1 MDDFGVKYSDIADFH
16 ALVDCLAL
24 RYHVKASP
32 TGSLFLGLT
41 IDYDTGNRAL
51 TLSMPSYIP
60 ALLHLHRP
68 QGVRLASSPS
78 IYIPPKFGSSA
89 PQMSPQDFSPPASP
103 AQKLELQE
111 VIGSLMYY
119 ARILDHT
126 LLPAVTYLACFQA
139 APTLDTMAAMERL
152 LGYCAK
158 YPNATQVIHPSP
170 MHLPCSPMPPTSTGP
185 ILDRRLAGFIP
196 FRTTLRIN
204 STRPFTLSHP
214 EYR

>member
-1 MDDFGVKYSDIADFH
+1 MD
-16 ALVDCLAL
+16 LLAHD
-24 RYHVKASP
+24 RDVKASP
-32 TGSLFLGLT
+32 TANLFLGLT
-41 IDYDTGNRAL
+41 VDYDTGNRTL
-51 TLSMPSYIP
+51 TMSMPSYIP

-68 QGVRLASSPS
+68 LGIRLASSPS

-89 PQMSPQDFSPPASP
+89 PQMSPEDFSQPAST

-158 YPNATQVIHPSP
+158 YPTQP
-170 MHLPCSPMPPTSTGP
+170 
-185 ILDRRLAGFIP
+185 R
-196 FRTTLRIN
+196 
-204 STRPFTLSHP
+204 
-214 EYR
+214 